1 DLYPSSRLYFGGGLT
16 PQALLDFMVWRRE
29 ADRLGI
35 HLTPADIRQKIEKET
50 FGQLN
55 QSDFDRLQMNLAT
68 RGPGGV
74 DIATALADEFRVRL
88 AQLAVLGYDP
98 GTSSRVP
105 ALITPYEFWEFYRK
119 NRTEVSIR
127 FLEIP
132 VEHYLSQIKEK
143 PSDEDLRAL
152 HEKYKNDEYAPD
164 KETPGFKLPRRI
176 KVEWVSASPDSD
188 YYKKAAGQWILST
201 VAGIP
206 SDPWLA
212 TALLPVPVLREYSEQ
227 AQFGR
232 LRLPPWT
239 ERDFATSLYSYAYLQ
254 RPQSAASVVG
264 QIGGAVSTAVGPQ
277 GGLLYRLTPN

>member
-1 DLYPSSRLYFGGGLT
+1 
-16 PQALLDFMVWRRE
+16 
-29 ADRLGI
+29 
-35 HLTPADIRQKIEKET
+35 
-50 FGQLN
+50 
-55 QSDFDRLQMNLAT
+55 
-68 RGPGGV
+68 
-74 DIATALADEFRVRL
+74 
-88 AQLAVLGYDP
+88 
-98 GTSSRVP
+98 
-105 ALITPYEFWEFYRK
+105 
-119 NRTEVSIR
+119 
-127 FLEIP
+127 
-132 VEHYLSQIKEK
+132 
-143 PSDEDLRAL
+143 LRAL

-188 YYKKAAGQWILST
+188 YYKKAAGRWILST

-212 TALLPVPVLREYSEQ
+212 TALLAVPVLREYSEQ

-264 QIGGAVSTAVGPQ
+264 QIGGAVSTAVAPMAGFDSRYTATLSVLVGQQASAVALESKDMSAATAEIVRGRGPLAGAFLAANPMASPLANAKALSGVWEYAKSIDQ
-277 GGLLYRLTPN
+277 YLPFQVVKNQVLRKVEQSLASNLVTSSLAKFKQELESKRHRPAEAAKFVSEQI